1 MLDTPADALLRRP
14 ARLPRLIHEAVS
26 VVPGLLAATQAR
38 LHALDPG
45 PVERALAEH
54 GIEPEEIRIEG
65 RLEQLDARIQR
76 GSFGGLEPVMRWL
89 RAHQPESGGV
99 SICHGDLVFV
109 NICVAEGELTG
120 VFDWSKT
127 TLADPAFDVAAT
139 LARLR
144 SDVPGLPAVLL
155 AVQKLLA
162 RRYLAAYRRQRSVD
176 PDALRT
182 YEVHWLLHELLYGL
196 EHARAGHEPTGL
208 MQDRWLDPDVQANA
222 LARLV
227 ALTGEKLSAS

>member
-1 MLDTPADALLRRP
+1 M
-14 ARLPRLIHEAVS
+14 
-26 VVPGLLAATQAR
+26 
-38 LHALDPG
+38 
-45 PVERALAEH
+45 
-54 GIEPEEIRIEG
+54 
-65 RLEQLDARIQR
+65 
-76 GSFGGLEPVMRWL
+76 
-89 RAHQPESGGV
+89 
-99 SICHGDLVFV
+99 
-109 NICVAEGELTG
+109 
-120 VFDWSKT
+120 
-127 TLADPAFDVAAT
+127 
-139 LARLR
+139 
-144 SDVPGLPAVLL
+144 LL